1 MDKTKHYVFVYG
13 TLKTGGYNHSLMGNS
28 KSLGEA
34 ITVGAN
40 YTMRDGGFPMVA
52 SQGDSHVKG
61 ELFEVTDPEVLQR
74 LDWLEGVPHHFDR
87 HYTEFTLWNG
97 GSIYPGETLSGFMY
111 VAAPDNE
118 DYVLNSKYKIT
129 PDENN
134 NLWWPHAD

>member
-1 MDKTKHYVFVYG
+1 MDKTKNYVFVYG

-52 SQGDSHVKG
+52 AQGDSHVKG
-61 ELFEVTDPEVLQR
+61 ELFEVTDLAVLQH

-87 HYTEFTLWNG
+87 HYALFSVGDNV
-97 GSIYPGETLSGFMY
+97 YNGFMY